1 MEENQNQSP
10 EFDEIQP
17 IPRRRRRRRTKWQD
31 FKEAYLPVIIAV
43 AAIILVITFIVGAV
57 KRSSA
62 NKKPSDPSSA
72 TVPSATANDSLQ
84 QEQEQLLAQAKA
96 LADQYDYEGAMRIL
110 ASYSAGIES
119 STDLVAKYNEYYTAF
134 SQLVAYNDISKIPN
148 LSVRLLI
155 ADYQR
160 AMANET
166 YASSFNERY
175 LTTDEFSKILQQL
188 YDNGY
193 MLVSPHDLAPSSEG
207 SDGSAAVSQ
216 GTIYLPADKKPIV
229 LTQLG
234 VNFFTY
240 LVDSDKDGLPDK
252 GGSGFPSRL
261 VIGSDGELTS
271 EMVTAD
277 GSTVTGSYDF
287 VTILNDFIAA
297 HPDFSYRGA
306 RAVLGVTGYDG
317 LFGYRTDPET
327 ATKISQDYYDA
338 AVRDVKPVI
347 DKLRADGYDIAC
359 MSYDYI
365 NYGAKSL
372 AEIKVDL
379 DHWNTEVQPLLGKV
393 DTMIFPYEDI
403 GDKNL
408 YTGEVY
414 ELLKSNGFR
423 YFIAIDS
430 SVSSWGQLGT
440 SYARMM
446 SREAGGANLHSHPE
460 WYQDLFDPA
469 SVLDSSRSFG

>member
-1 MEENQNQSP
+1 MEENHTNP
-10 EFDEIQP
+10 NEFDDIQP
-17 IPRRRRRRRTKWQD
+17 VPRRRRRKRSKWQD
-31 FKEAYLPVIIAV
+31 FKEAYLPVIIAA
-43 AAIILVITFIVGAV
+43 AAIILIIVFIFGAV
-57 KRSSA
+57 KRASG
-62 NKKPSDPSSA
+62 NKHKPDPSIPTPPSISA
-72 TVPSATANDSLQ
+72 EDPLQ
-84 QEQEQLLAQAKA
+84 QEQQQLLAKA
-96 LADQYDYEGAMRIL
+96 ESMAAEYNYEGAMTVL
-110 ASYSAGIES
+110 ASYSAGIEN
-119 STDLVAKYNEYYTAF
+119 STELTEKYNAYAEAGK
-134 SQLVAYNDISKIPN
+134 QLVAYSDISQIPS

-155 ADYQR
+155 ADMPR
-160 AMANET
+160 ALANEA
-166 YASSFNERY
+166 YSASFNERY
-175 LTTDEFSKILQQL
+175 ITTDEFSKMLQQL

-193 MLVSPHDLAPSSEG
+193 MLVSPYDLAPSAADA
-207 SDGSAAVSQ
+207 DGNMSISQ
-216 GTIYLPADKKPIV
+216 GTIYLPADKKPLV

-240 LVDSDKDGLPDK
+240 LIDSDQDGLADK

-261 VIGSDGELTS
+261 VIGSDGELTC
-271 EMVTAD
+271 EMVNAE

-327 ATKISQDYYDA
+327 ATKISQEYYDA
-338 AVRDVKPVI
+338 AVKDVKPVI

-365 NYGAKSL
+365 NYGATSL

-379 DHWNTEVQPLLGKV
+379 DHWNTEVKPLLGDV
-393 DTMIFPYEDI
+393 DMMVLPYEDI
-403 GDKNL
+403 GDRNL

-423 YFIAIDS
+423 YFIANDP
-430 SVSSWGQLGT
+430 SVSAWGQMGT
-440 SYARMM
+440 SYARLTT
-446 SREAGGANLHSHPE
+446 REVGGANMHSHPE
-460 WYQDLFDPA
+460 WYQGLFDPA
-469 SVLDSSRSFG
+469 AVLDSTRSFE